1 MGYLL
6 PDPGVSIAVCKAVA
20 LSLKPGDV
28 LAVLVPQVLS
38 KEQRQHLIE
47 SLDAGLPN
55 IKVIVF
61 DGGITL
67 ATISGN
73 TGHFT
78 RPVIPQPTT
87 GTIS

>member
-1 MGYLL
+1 MGYLS
-6 PDPGVSIAVCKAVA
+6 DESDVNIAVCKAVA
-20 LSLKPGDV
+20 LSLDPGDV

-38 KEQRQHLIE
+38 KEQRQRLVE
-47 SLDAGLPN
+47 SLDAGMPN

-78 RPVIPQPTT
+78 RPVIPQPAPR
-87 GTIS
+87 TIS